1 MHRGGSR
8 DEKGQFGW
16 VGRGWQKSRKKMTS
30 EGMKG
35 QKLKNSSGLK
45 RLGQEEVN
53 GSGQRSRSVLV
64 EGRSGVEDAGSLE
77 LTRVQVAIS
86 TANPTSA
93 PKV

>member
-8 DEKGQFGW
+8 DEKGQGGC
-16 VGRGWQKSRKKMTS
+16 VGRGWQKSRKKMRS

-35 QKLKNSSGLK
+35 QKFKSSSGLK

-64 EGRSGVEDAGSLE
+64 GGRWGSKCRE
-77 LTRVQVAIS
+77 PRAHQS
-86 TANPTSA
+86 PGGHQHS
-93 PKV
+93 